1 MPDTA
6 TQKKIAELEQRI
18 ETLELIVDEKLRK
31 KIAHGLKDE
40 AEGKLT
46 SLEEYE
52 RKDLFEPNLKKPK
65 VILLSLLYIL
75 I

>member
-18 ETLELIVDEKLRK
+18 ETLELMVDEKLMK
-31 KIAHGLKDE
+31 KISKGLKDE

-46 SLEEYE
+46 PLEEYE
-52 RKDLFEPNLKKPK
+52 EEYTD
-65 VILLSLLYIL
+65 
-75 I
+75 